1 MTSIRQEPNEQGP
14 LGGAP
19 KPESRTTL
27 PLPRPAPDDQPVK
40 RRRSN
45 RSDEMS
51 PAERALRARLAAHAS
66 WARTTDPAARTAPA
80 RAAFLDRFDRQVDP
94 EGVLASA
101 ERARRA
107 EHARRAY
114 FLALAA
120 KAAQARRA
128 KRRATQRS
136 RRPAPEGRWEDTP
149 ENGEQP

>member
-1 MTSIRQEPNEQGP
+1 MTSIRQEPDEQGS
-14 LGGAP
+14 LAGAP
-19 KPESRTTL
+19 KPENRPTL
-27 PLPRPAPDDQPVK
+27 PPPRPAADDLPVK
-40 RRRSN
+40 RRKSN
-45 RSDEMS
+45 GRDDMS

-94 EGVLASA
+94 EGVLAPA

-120 KAAQARRA
+120 KAASARRA
-128 KRRATQRS
+128 KRRIAQRS
-136 RRPAPEGRWEDTP
+136 RPAVSRRAEEST
-149 ENGEQP
+149 ENGEQR